1 MSAYPVTLTH
11 PDTGATYVASTR
23 LEMMDALRNGWT
35 LSADE
40 RKAVVA
46 KTSGKK
52 KANSEQAA
60 DGES

>member
-1 MSAYPVTLTH
+1 M
-11 PDTGATYVASTR
+11 ASTR

-52 KANSEQAA
+52 KASSEQAA

>member
-11 PDTGATYVASTR
+11 PESGATYVASSR
-23 LEMMDALRNGWT
+23 LELMEALGNGWT

-52 KANSEQAA
+52 KASSEQAPE
-60 DGES
+60 ESA